1 MMREGAG
8 GAEVVV
14 RGALAELGLTSPVLA
29 APMAGGP
36 TVPALVAAARRAG
49 SLGFL
54 AAGYKPV
61 EVIAE
66 QVAAAQAAG
75 EVFGVNLFA
84 PNPLPVDPGEFR
96 RYAELIQ
103 PEAEAYG
110 IDLRTAEP
118 VEDDDGW
125 GAKVDLLLADPV
137 PVVSFTFGVPARTVI
152 TALRRAGSLTV
163 QTVTTVDEAGL
174 AEEAG
179 VDVLAVQAAAAGG
192 HSATLSPRA
201 PIAEVPLPTLLAAVH
216 ERTRLP
222 LIGAGGIGTAG
233 DVAAALHAGA
243 DAVMVGTA
251 LLRSDESAAS
261 DVYKA
266 AIAAGGDT
274 VLTRAFTGRPAR
286 GLRNRFIDRYDAAAP
301 YGYPA
306 IHHLTSAVRR
316 AAAAAGNPDPV
327 NLWSGTGHRGATA
340 DPAGTILTRLAA
352 TS

>member
-1 MMREGAG
+1 
-8 GAEVVV
+8 V
-14 RGALAELGLTSPVLA
+14 RGALAELGLTNPVWA

-36 TVPALVAAARRAG
+36 TVPALVGAARRAG
-49 SLGFL
+49 ALGFL

-61 EVIAE
+61 EALAE
-66 QVAAAQAAG
+66 QVAAARVDG

-84 PNPLPVDPGEFR
+84 PNPLPVDPAEFR

-103 PEAEAYG
+103 PEAEPYG

-118 VEDDDGW
+118 VNDDDAW
-125 GAKVDLLLADPV
+125 AAKVDLLAADPV
-137 PVVSFTFGVPARTVI
+137 PVVSFTFGVPDRTVI
-152 TALRRAGSLTV
+152 TALRRAGSVTV

-192 HSATLSPRA
+192 HSATLTPRE
-201 PIAEVPLPTLLAAVH
+201 PIADVPLPTLLAAIH

-222 LIGAGGIGTAG
+222 LIGAGGIGTAA
-233 DVAAALHAGA
+233 DVTAALHAGA

-261 DVYKA
+261 AVHKA
-266 AIAAGGDT
+266 ALARGGET

-286 GLRNRFIDRYDAAAP
+286 GLRNRFIDRYDASAP

-306 IHHLTSAVRR
+306 INHLTSALRR
-316 AAAAAGNPDPV
+316 AAAAAGNPDPI

-340 DPAGTILTRLAA
+340 DPATTILTRLAER
-352 TS
+352 S